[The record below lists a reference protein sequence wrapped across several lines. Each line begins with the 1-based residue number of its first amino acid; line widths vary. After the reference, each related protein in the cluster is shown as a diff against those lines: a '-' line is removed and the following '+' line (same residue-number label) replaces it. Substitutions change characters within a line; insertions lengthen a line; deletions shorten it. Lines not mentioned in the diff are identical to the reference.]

1 MGNAFGDVVYAEI
14 KILRKETSQTF
25 LLAEQNDSNMVH
37 TWIEQ
42 LFCSLDGEMPG
53 IDFRGVSFKG
63 SLQHL
68 NAALREEGLS
78 IIVER
83 L

>member
-1 MGNAFGDVVYAEI
+1 MTCGKGLHKKRNEPLG
-14 KILRKETSQTF
+14 LF
-25 LLAEQNDSNMVH
+25 L
-37 TWIEQ
+37 I
-42 LFCSLDGEMPG
+42 DGEMPG
-53 IDFRGVSFKG
+53 VDFRGVSFKG
-63 SLQHL
+63 SLLDL